1 MGTAVWDDPIR
12 DPWALGAVLLI
23 GSVIFGPVIFMM
35 GRNVFRRRKQETMSE
50 TMSDQ
55 NQPEP
60 AAEPVSPQEPDEQDP
75 QEPVREHAM
84 AGRAAV
90 PSIRPSVAPSDA
102 PSAGR
107 PPARS
112 DAEMERC
119 WADEGIPPLRPMPTN
134 VFRHAP
140 VPTPLISQFRTD
152 CHECG
157 GRGFMPGINDLL
169 QESVKLLGDEGDE
182 VVRLFYSALLRS
194 HPQLITLFPGN
205 PTQGEF
211 GSDHKGA
218 KQRDRLLKA
227 LTALADLYDP
237 AEPDKMKHLDDALA
251 SFGRSHASF
260 ARQDGTIR
268 GATLEE
274 YAAVKEALFT
284 TLMRVA
290 GGQWKPEYTE
300 AWGQAYDYAA
310 ASMLTEQFRSGFAA
324 PRFPRAGS

>member
-1 MGTAVWDDPIR
+1 VWNDPIR
-12 DPWALGAVLLI
+12 DPWALGAVLLV
-23 GSVIFGPVIFMM
+23 GAALFGPVIFMM
-35 GRNVFRRRKQETMSE
+35 GRDVFRRRKQETMSE
-50 TMSDQ
+50 Q

-60 AAEPVSPQEPDEQDP
+60 AAAPEPQELDEQDH
-75 QEPVREHAM
+75 QAAVREPVM

-90 PSIRPSVAPSDA
+90 PLQRSDDV
-102 PSAGR
+102 PVAGR
-107 PPARS
+107 QPAPAGTDDEQR
-112 DAEMERC
+112 
-119 WADEGIPPLRPMPTN
+119 WANEGIPPLRPMPTN
-134 VFRHAP
+134 VFRRSPAP
-140 VPTPLISQFRTD
+140 QPLISQFRID

-169 QESVKLLGDEGDE
+169 QESVKLLGNDGDE
-182 VVRLFYSALLRS
+182 VIRLFYSSLLRA

-218 KQRDRLLKA
+218 KQRDKLLKA

-237 AEPDKMKHLDDALA
+237 GDPDKMKRLDDSLA

-260 ARQDGTIR
+260 VRQDGTMR

-284 TLMRVA
+284 TLLRVA
-290 GGQWKPEYTE
+290 AGKWRPEYTE

-310 ASMLTEQFRSGFAA
+310 AAMLTEQFRSGFAA
-324 PRFPRAGS
+324 PRFPRSS